1 MVRDGSGGEVYH
13 TDYRPDAR
21 VREMVVMKLYAL
33 QLGAVD
39 LDRRVILPASAP
51 GARMTVPVPAYL
63 VELVDGE
70 RLLIDTGMPLDVL
83 EGRVDFGDR
92 MRPVGGAGAYI
103 GNALRA
109 LGVAPESIGLVVATH
124 FHFDHAGGLD
134 AFARAMIVA
143 QRRAVEAARVGSAW
157 EQRLVDAP
165 GRHWRLVDGDVDLAE
180 GVRLL
185 ETSGHTIGHQSV
197 LIDTGRRRMLL
208 AIDCIYT
215 QAQYE
220 SGDWGAYVNR
230 EAAIASAEKLRDIAR
245 TEGAELI
252 YGHDAA
258 QWATL
263 RHAPEY
269 YD

>member
-1 MVRDGSGGEVYH
+1 MTEV
-13 TDYRPDAR
+13 
-21 VREMVVMKLYAL
+21 VVMKLYAL

-39 LDRRVILPASAP
+39 LDQRVILPASAP

-63 VELVDGE
+63 VEYADGE
-70 RLLIDTGMPLDVL
+70 RLLIDTGMPLDAL
-83 EGRVDFGDR
+83 EGEAGFGDR
-92 MRPVGGAGAYI
+92 MRPVGGTGAYV

-109 LGVAPESIGLVVATH
+109 LGVVPESIGVVVATH

-134 AFARAMIVA
+134 AFAHATIVA
-143 QRRAVEAARVGSAW
+143 QRRAVEAARAGSAW
-157 EQRLVDAP
+157 ERRLVDAP
-165 GRHWRLVDGDVDLAE
+165 GRQWRLVDGDVELVA

-197 LIDTGRRRMLL
+197 LVDTGRRRMLL

-220 SGDWGAYVNR
+220 SGDWGAYVDR

-245 TEGAELI
+245 NEGADLI
-252 YGHDAA
+252 YGHDIA

>member
-1 MVRDGSGGEVYH
+1 
-13 TDYRPDAR
+13 
-21 VREMVVMKLYAL
+21 MKLYAL

-63 VELVDGE
+63 VELADGE
-70 RLLIDTGMPLDVL
+70 RLLIDTGMPLDAL
-83 EGRVDFGDR
+83 EGKAVFGDR
-92 MRPVGGAGAYI
+92 MRPVGGAGAYV

-109 LGVAPESIGLVVATH
+109 LGVAPESISLVVATH

-134 AFARAMIVA
+134 AFAGATIVA
-143 QRRAVEAARVGSAW
+143 QRRAVEAARAGSAW
-157 EQRLVDAP
+157 ERRLVDAP
-165 GRHWRLVDGDVDLAE
+165 GRQWRLVDGDVDLVE

-197 LIDTGRRRMLL
+197 LIDTGKRRILL

-215 QAQYE
+215 RAQYE
-220 SGDWGAYVNR
+220 SGDWGAFVDPR
-230 EAAIASAEKLRDIAR
+230 AAVTSAERLRDVAR
-245 TEGAELI
+245 KEGADLI
-252 YGHDAA
+252 YGHDIA
-258 QWATL
+258 QWQTL